1 MTHVHKFRSD
11 HIDGETL
18 DDLAAAGGY
27 QSRADYLRGLVR
39 HDAQRRGVNIG
50 PYPTG
55 SNNDDGGE

>member
-18 DDLAAAGGY
+18 DDLAEAGGY
-27 QSRADYLRGLVR
+27 QNRAEYLRGLVR

-50 PYPTG
+50 PDPTTNG
-55 SNNDDGGE
+55 DGGE